1 MNINQTQENILMAM
15 NTIRSH
21 KMRSFLTVLGVVI
34 GVITVIVIASLLTG
48 MRGSIV
54 SMVEEMGTSNIW
66 AFHLSTGPQ
75 LNRDREEFQR
85 EPLRIEDA
93 KALMTADSIENVA
106 YYGIQVRSGTPTLK
120 YRDNSYSQ
128 GRLQGT
134 SASTAE
140 TLNLPLGEGR
150 FIGEID
156 DFRRSNVVVLGNDVT
171 EALFPNYSRVETISK
186 KILING
192 EEFTVIG
199 TLEKRT
205 STFLGMSEEDNTI
218 YIPYRTLRKMMPRE
232 DWLIIVAKAKE
243 GMLVKALDDA
253 EAILRA
259 QRGVRYNDPSDFD
272 LSTSDKF
279 IQQFDSI
286 TATIGLVAIAISGVG
301 LLVGGI
307 GVMNIM
313 LVSVTERTREIGIR
327 KALGATRKDIVT
339 QFLFEAMSLT
349 TGGGIIGIV
358 LAVLVSYL
366 IVWFVP
372 NLPASIPA
380 WAVITGFTV
389 SVAVGL
395 VFGVWPAVKAARL
408 NPIDALR
415 YE

>member
-1 MNINQTQENILMAM
+1 MNLNQTQENILMAI

-34 GVITVIVIASLLTG
+34 GVITVIVIASILTG

-54 SMVEEMGTSNIW
+54 SMVEEMGTSNIY
-66 AFHLSTGPQ
+66 AFHLTTGPH
-75 LNRDREEFQR
+75 LSLDREELQR
-85 EPLRIEDA
+85 KPLTVEDA
-93 KALMTADSIENVA
+93 EVLQAAESIESVA
-106 YYGIQVRSGTPTLK
+106 YYGIQVRSGNPTVK
-120 YRDNSYSQ
+120 YRDNTYKQ
-128 GRLQGT
+128 GRFQGS
-134 SASTAE
+134 SASTAS
-140 TLNLPLGEGR
+140 TLNLPMGEGR
-150 FIGEID
+150 FIGDID
-156 DFRRSNVVVLGNDVT
+156 DYRRTNVAVLGIDVV
-171 EALFPNYSRVETISK
+171 EALFPNYAPSEVINK

-192 EEFTVIG
+192 QEFSVIG
-199 TLEKRT
+199 TLEQRK

-218 YIPYRTLRKMMPRE
+218 YIPYRTMRKMLPRE

-243 GMLVKALDDA
+243 GQLNVALDDA
-253 EAILRA
+253 ETILRA
-259 QRGVRYNDPSDFD
+259 QRGVRYSDPSDFD
-272 LSTSDKF
+272 LSTSDR
-279 IQQFDSI
+279 IVEQFDAI

-307 GVMNIM
+307 GVMNVM

-327 KALGATRKDIVT
+327 KALGATRKDIIT

-366 IVWFVP
+366 VIWFVP
-372 NLPASIPA
+372 QLPASIPA

>member
-1 MNINQTQENILMAM
+1 MNLNQTQENVVRAM

-34 GVITVIVIASLLTG
+34 GVITVIVIASILTG

-54 SMVEEMGTSNIW
+54 SMVEEMGTSNIY
-66 AFHLSTGPQ
+66 AFHLSTGMHM
-75 LNRDREEFQR
+75 NRDREEYQR
-85 EPLRIEDA
+85 PPLRVEDA
-93 KALMTADSIENVA
+93 EALLAADSIQSVA
-106 YYGIQVRSGTPTLK
+106 YYGLQIRSGTPTLK
-120 YRDNSYSQ
+120 YRNNTYSQ
-128 GRLQGT
+128 GRLQGVSPGLAT
-134 SASTAE
+134 
-140 TLNLPLGEGR
+140 TLNLPLGDGR

-156 DFRRSNVVVLGNDVT
+156 DFRRNNVVVLGNDVT
-171 EALFPNYSRVETISK
+171 EALFPNYSRQEIISK

-192 EEFTVIG
+192 QEFTVIG
-199 TLEKRT
+199 SLEKRT

-232 DWLIIVAKAKE
+232 DWIIIVAKARE
-243 GMLVKALDDA
+243 GQLAKALDDA

-259 QRGVRYNDPSDFD
+259 QRGVRYSEPSNFD
-272 LSTSDKF
+272 LSTSDKA
-279 IQQFDSI
+279 IEQFDSI

-327 KALGATRKDIVT
+327 KALGATRKDIIT

-349 TGGGIIGIV
+349 TGGGIIGII

-366 IVWFVP
+366 IIWFVP

-408 NPIDALR
+408 NPIEALR

>member
-1 MNINQTQENILMAM
+1 MNLNQTQENILMAI

-34 GVITVIVIASLLTG
+34 GVITVIVIASILTG

-54 SMVEEMGTSNIW
+54 SMVEEMGTSNIY

-75 LNRDREEFQR
+75 INRDREEFR
-85 EPLRIEDA
+85 RKPLNVEDA
-93 KALMTADSIENVA
+93 AALMAADSIEDVA
-106 YYGIQVRSGTPTLK
+106 YYGIQVRSGNPTIK
-120 YRDNSYSQ
+120 YKNNTYKQ
-128 GRLQGT
+128 GRFQGS
-134 SASTAE
+134 SASTAA
-140 TLNLPLGEGR
+140 TLNLPMGEGR

-156 DFRRSNVVVLGNDVT
+156 DFRRTNVAVLGNDVV
-171 EALFPNYSRVETISK
+171 EALFPNYDPSEIINK
-186 KILING
+186 KIQMNG
-192 EEFTVIG
+192 QEFSVIG
-199 TLEKRT
+199 TLEQRK

-218 YIPYRTLRKMMPRE
+218 YIPYRTMRKMLPRE

-243 GMLVKALDDA
+243 GQLNKALDDA
-253 EAILRA
+253 ETILRA
-259 QRGVRYNDPSDFD
+259 KRGVRYSDPTDFD
-272 LSTSDKF
+272 LSTSDR
-279 IQQFDSI
+279 IVEQFDAI
-286 TATIGLVAIAISGVG
+286 TSTIGLVAIAISGVG

-313 LVSVTERTREIGIR
+313 LVSVTERTREIGLR
-327 KALGATRKDIVT
+327 KALGATRKDIIT

-349 TGGGIIGIV
+349 TGGGIIGII
-358 LAVLVSYL
+358 LAVMVSYL
-366 IVWFVP
+366 VIWFLP
-372 NLPASIPA
+372 QLPASIPA

-389 SVAVGL
+389 SMAVGL

>member
-54 SMVEEMGTSNIW
+54 SMVEEMGTSNLW

-75 LNRDREEFQR
+75 MNRDREEYQR
-85 EPLRIEDA
+85 PPLRVEDA
-93 KALMTADSIENVA
+93 EALLAADSIQSVA
-106 YYGIQVRSGTPTLK
+106 YYGLQIRSGTPTLK
-120 YRDNSYSQ
+120 YQNNTYSQ
-128 GRLQGT
+128 GRLQG
-134 SASTAE
+134 ASPGTAT

-171 EALFPNYSRVETISK
+171 EALFPNYARQDIISK

-192 EEFTVIG
+192 NEFIVIG
-199 TLEKRT
+199 SLEKRT

-232 DWLIIVAKAKE
+232 DWLIIVAKARE
-243 GMLVKALDDA
+243 GQLVKALDDA

-259 QRGVRYNDPSDFD
+259 QRGVRYNEPNNFD
-272 LSTSDKF
+272 LSTSDKA
-279 IQQFDSI
+279 IEQFDSI

-358 LAVLVSYL
+358 LAVVVSYL